1 MTEAIFID
9 GDERAI
15 FHTGTKRHSGR
26 YPWGSG
32 ENPGQ
37 RNRSFLMEVDM
48 LKKKGMTEKQIA
60 EGFGLSMKQLRDNKA
75 IAKHEIKQELVNKAV
90 DMRDNRQMSN
100 VAIGEALNMNESS
113 VRALLSE
120 STKEKM
126 ERLETLSNTV
136 KAAVDE
142 KRMVDI
148 GSGVEAQLGVSRER
162 LSAAV
167 TKLQA
172 EGYNVYPLQVD
183 QMNGKKTNMKVL
195 AAPDVPYADV
205 YKKQGNIDQIMAF
218 TTDKGKSFDQ
228 IQPPLNVDLSRVGV
242 RYGPDGGAEMDGVI
256 HVRRGVDD
264 ISLGNSRYAQVRIGV
279 GGTHYLKGMAIY
291 NDDLPPGVDL
301 MFNTNKINTGDKLDA
316 MKPQKVDKETGQ
328 VDQKNPFGSIVKQQ
342 FAKDQNGNDIIDK
355 DGNKKVSSAM
365 NIVYEEGDWDK
376 WSKSISSQ
384 VLSKQNSSLAARQL
398 ALRANE
404 KRVEFEEVMSL
415 TNPAVKRKLLNSLAD
430 DLDSSAVHLKA
441 AALPRQRTQVI
452 LPSNK
457 IKENEIYAPNFNTGE
472 KVVLIRYPHG
482 GLFEIPELTV
492 NNKKSAA
499 NEPIRGAKDAV
510 MIHSKVAERLSG
522 ADFDGDTVLV
532 IPNHTGA
539 IKTKPPLRDLEGFD
553 AKKQYTLP
561 DGVDGIRGMKNPTGY
576 TQRIMGDISNLI
588 TDMTLM
594 GAQDHE
600 LARAVKHS
608 MVAIDAQ
615 KHNLDYKQSAKDNQI
630 SELKKKYQGG
640 PRAGAS
646 TLISSAKGQAP
657 VIKRKQ
663 WNPSLNTID
672 HRTGEK
678 IRRIADDAALVDKDG
693 NPLIDKNGKPIV
705 DKDGGIRYK
714 TEKSTKMAE
723 TKDAFSLVSNKGNGT
738 PMEIEYA
745 LHANKLKGM
754 ANEARLAW
762 VNTPPQMVNA
772 SARKAYAPEIKSLDD
787 KLNIAL
793 RNKPLERQAQVFAN
807 VTVRKKLEANPDMD
821 KAELKKLKSLAQQE
835 ARNRVGAHKTRIVVT
850 PIEWN
855 AIQAG
860 AISNHKLEQLLDNM
874 DDKDIKALATPRE
887 KPVMTPANL
896 TRAKGMLSA
905 DHTRA
910 EVADAL
916 GVSVTTLNNV
926 LNEGE

>member
-1 MTEAIFID
+1 MTEATFID
-9 GDERAI
+9 GDEKAI
-15 FHTGTKRHSGR
+15 FHVGTKRHSGR

-48 LKKKGMTEKQIA
+48 LKKKGLSEKEIA
-60 EGFGLSMKQLRDNKA
+60 DGFGLTMKQLRDNKA
-75 IAKHEIKQELVNKAV
+75 IAKHEIKQELVNKAI

-113 VRALLSE
+113 VRALLSA

-126 ERLETLSNTV
+126 EKLDTLTNTV
-136 KAAVDE
+136 RSAVDE

-167 TKLQA
+167 TKLQS

-195 AAPDVPYADV
+195 AAPDVPYSDV
-205 YKKQGNIDQIMAF
+205 YKRQGDIDQIMAF
-218 TTDKGKSFDQ
+218 TTDKGKSFDK
-228 IQPPLNVDLSRVGV
+228 IQPPLNIDLDRVGV

-301 MFNTNKINTGDKLDA
+301 MFNTNKTNTGNKLDA
-316 MKPQKVDKETGQ
+316 MKPQKVDKETGK
-328 VDQKNPFGSIVKQQ
+328 VDQSNPFGSIVKQQ
-342 FAKDQNGNDIIDK
+342 FVKDK
-355 DGNKKVSSAM
+355 DGNDVVDPKTGTKKVKSAM

-384 VLSKQNSSLAARQL
+384 VLSKQSSALAKRQL
-398 ALRANE
+398 ALRADE
-404 KRVEFEEVMSL
+404 KRAEFEEIMSL

-452 LPSNK
+452 LPINK
-457 IKENEIYAPNFNTGE
+457 MKEDEIYAPNFNNGE

-482 GLFEIPELTV
+482 GRFEIPELTV
-492 NNKKSAA
+492 NNRNRPAI
-499 NEPIRGAKDAV
+499 EPIKGAKDAV
-510 MIHSKVAERLSG
+510 GIHSKVAERLSG

-532 IPNHTGA
+532 IPNSKGA
-539 IKTKPPLRDLEGFD
+539 IKTAKALKDLEGFD
-553 AKKQYTLP
+553 AKKQYSLP
-561 DGVDGIRGMKNPTGY
+561 EGVDGIRGMKNPTGY

-588 TDMTLM
+588 TDMTII
-594 GAQDHE
+594 GATEHE

-630 SELKKKYQGG
+630 SELKRKYQGG

-646 TLISSAKGQAP
+646 TLISQSKGQAP

-663 WNPSLNTID
+663 WNPSVNTID
-672 HRTGEK
+672 PRTGEK
-678 IRRIADDAALVDKDG
+678 IRKIADDAMLKDKDG
-693 NPLIDKNGKPIV
+693 NPLLDKNGEV
-705 DKDGGIRYK
+705 RYK

-723 TKDAFSLVSNKGNGT
+723 TKDAFSLVSNRGNGQ
-738 PMEIEYA
+738 PIEVEYA

-762 VNTPPQMVNA
+762 INTPPQTLNA
-772 SARKAYAPEIKSLDD
+772 SARKAYAPEIRSLDD
-787 KLNIAL
+787 KLNLAL

-821 KAELKKLKSLAQQE
+821 KAEIKKLKSLAQEE
-835 ARNRVGAHKTRIVVT
+835 ARNRVGARKTRIVLT

-887 KPVMTPANL
+887 KPAMTPANL
-896 TRAKGMLSA
+896 SRAKGMLNA
-905 DHTRA
+905 DFTRA
-910 EVADAL
+910 EVAEAL

-926 LNEGE
+926 LNEGD

>member
-9 GDERAI
+9 GDEKAI
-15 FHTGTKRHSGR
+15 FHIGTKQHSGR

-37 RNRSFLMEVDM
+37 RNRSFLMEVDL
-48 LKKKGMTEKQIA
+48 LKKKGLSEKEIA

-75 IAKHEIKQELVNKAV
+75 IAKHEIKQENLREAIKL
-90 DMRDNRQMSN
+90 RDSGMSN
-100 VAIGEALNMNESS
+100 VAIGLKMDIPEPS
-113 VRALLSE
+113 VRALLSA
-120 STKEKM
+120 STAEK
-126 ERLETLSNTV
+126 LEKLDTLTNTV
-136 KAAVDE
+136 RSAVDE
-142 KRMVDI
+142 KKMVDI

-167 TKLQA
+167 TKLQS

-195 AAPDVPYADV
+195 ATPDTPYADV

-218 TTDKGKSFDQ
+218 TTDKGKSYDE
-228 IQPPLNVDLSRVGV
+228 IQPPLNIDLDRVGV

-264 ISLGNSRYAQVRIGV
+264 ISLGNSRYAQVRIAV

-301 MFNTNKINTGDKLDA
+301 MFNTNKATTGNKLDA
-316 MKPQKVDKETGQ
+316 MKPQKVSKETNE
-328 VDQKNPFGSIVKQQ
+328 VDQTNPFGSIVKQQ
-342 FAKDQNGNDIIDK
+342 FAKDKDGNDIVDPK
-355 DGNKKVSSAM
+355 TGNKKVSSAM

-384 VLSKQNSSLAARQL
+384 VLSKQSSALAKRQL
-398 ALRANE
+398 ALRADE
-404 KRVEFEEVMSL
+404 KKAEFEEIMSL

-441 AALPRQRTQVI
+441 ASLPRQRTQVI

-457 IKENEIYAPNFNTGE
+457 IKDDEIYAPNFNNGE

-492 NNKKSAA
+492 NNRKSPA

-532 IPNHTGA
+532 IPNGNRA
-539 IKTKPPLRDLEGFD
+539 IKNKAPLKELAGFD
-553 AKKQYTLP
+553 AKAQYALP
-561 DGVDGIRGMKNPTGY
+561 DGIDGIRGMKNPSGM
-576 TQRIMGDISNLI
+576 TQRLMGDVSNLI
-588 TDMTLM
+588 TDMTIM
-594 GAQDHE
+594 RANDHE

-608 MVAIDAQ
+608 MVVIDAQ
-615 KHNLDYKQSAKDNQI
+615 KHNLNYRQSAIDNQI
-630 SELKKKYQGG
+630 GELKKKYQGG
-640 PRAGAS
+640 ARSGAS
-646 TLISSAKGQAP
+646 TLISQAKGQAPP

-663 WNPSLNTID
+663 WNPSVNTID
-672 HRTGEK
+672 PRTGEK
-678 IRRIADDAALVDKDG
+678 IRRIADDAMLKDRDG
-693 NPLIDKNGKPIV
+693 NPLLDKNGEV
-705 DKDGGIRYK
+705 RYK

-754 ANEARLAW
+754 ANEARLSW
-762 VNTPPQMVNA
+762 INTPPQMVNA
-772 SARKAYAPEIKSLDD
+772 SARKAYAPEIRSLDA
-787 KLNIAL
+787 KLNLAL

-835 ARNRVGAHKTRIVVT
+835 ARNRVGAKKNRIEVT

-887 KPVMTPANL
+887 KPAMTTANL
-896 TRAKGMLSA
+896 SRAKGMLSA
-905 DHTRA
+905 DFTRA
-910 EVADAL
+910 EVAEAL

-926 LNEGE
+926 LNEGD

>member
-1 MTEAIFID
+1 
-9 GDERAI
+9 
-15 FHTGTKRHSGR
+15 
-26 YPWGSG
+26 
-32 ENPGQ
+32 
-37 RNRSFLMEVDM
+37 
-48 LKKKGMTEKQIA
+48 
-60 EGFGLSMKQLRDNKA
+60 
-75 IAKHEIKQELVNKAV
+75 
-90 DMRDNRQMSN
+90 
-100 VAIGEALNMNESS
+100 
-113 VRALLSE
+113 
-120 STKEKM
+120 
-126 ERLETLSNTV
+126 
-136 KAAVDE
+136 
-142 KRMVDI
+142 
-148 GSGVEAQLGVSRER
+148 
-162 LSAAV
+162 
-167 TKLQA
+167 
-172 EGYNVYPLQVD
+172 
-183 QMNGKKTNMKVL
+183 
-195 AAPDVPYADV
+195 
-205 YKKQGNIDQIMAF
+205 
-218 TTDKGKSFDQ
+218 
-228 IQPPLNVDLSRVGV
+228 
-242 RYGPDGGAEMDGVI
+242 
-256 HVRRGVDD
+256 
-264 ISLGNSRYAQVRIGV
+264 
-279 GGTHYLKGMAIY
+279 
-291 NDDLPPGVDL
+291 
-301 MFNTNKINTGDKLDA
+301 MFNTNKTDTGNKLDA
-316 MKPQKVDKETGQ
+316 MKEQKIDKETGK
-328 VDQKNPFGSIVKQQ
+328 VDQNNPFGSIVKQQ
-342 FAKDQNGNDIIDK
+342 FAKDADGNYIVDK
-355 DGNKKVSSAM
+355 HGNKKVSSAM

-384 VLSKQNSSLAARQL
+384 VLSKQNSSLAKRQL
-398 ALRANE
+398 DLRALE
-404 KRVEFEEVMSL
+404 KKSEFEEIMNL

-499 NEPIRGAKDAV
+499 NEPVRGAKDAV

-532 IPNHTGA
+532 IPNNNGA
-539 IKTKPPLRDLEGFD
+539 MKTSRPLKDLEGFD

-561 DGVDGIRGMKNPTGY
+561 AGVDGIRGMKNPTGY

-594 GAQDHE
+594 GAQEHE

-646 TLISSAKGQAP
+646 TLISQAKGQAT

-663 WNPSLNTID
+663 WNPSVNTID
-672 HRTGEK
+672 PRSGEK
-678 IRRIADDAALVDKDG
+678 IRKVADDAMLKDRDG
-693 NPLIDKNGKPIV
+693 NPLLDNKGNV
-705 DKDGGIRYK
+705 RYK

-723 TKDAFSLVSNKGNGT
+723 TKDAMSLVSNKGNGT

-745 LHANKLKGM
+745 LHANRLKGM

-762 VNTPPQMVNA
+762 INTPPQMVNT
-772 SARKAYAPEIKSLDD
+772 SARKAYTPEIRSLDD
-787 KLNIAL
+787 KLNLAL

-821 KAELKKLKSLAQQE
+821 KAELKKLKSLALQE
-835 ARNRVGAHKTRIVVT
+835 ARNRVSANKTRIVVT
-850 PIEWN
+850 PLEWN

-860 AISNHKLEQLLDNM
+860 AVSNHKLEQILDNM

-887 KPVMTPANL
+887 KPAMTPVNL
-896 TRAKGMLSA
+896 TRAKSMLNA

-910 EVADAL
+910 EVAEAL
-916 GVSVTTLNNV
+916 GVSVTTLNSV

>member
-1 MTEAIFID
+1 MTEAFFID
-9 GDERAI
+9 GDEKAI
-15 FHTGTKRHSGR
+15 FHIGTKQHSGR

-37 RNRSFLMEVDM
+37 RNRTFLMEVDK
-48 LKKKGMTEKQIA
+48 LKKTGLSEKEIA
-60 EGFGLSMKQLRDNKA
+60 DGFGLTMKQLRDNKA

-113 VRALLSE
+113 VRALLSA

-126 ERLETLSNTV
+126 EKLETLSNTV

-167 TKLQA
+167 TKLQS

-195 AAPDVPYADV
+195 AAPGVPYADV
-205 YKKQGNIDQIMAF
+205 YKKQGDIDQIMAF
-218 TTDKGKSFDQ
+218 TTDKGQSFDK
-228 IQPPLNVDLSRVGV
+228 IQPPLNIDLDRVGV

-256 HVRRGVDD
+256 HVRRGVED

-301 MFNTNKINTGDKLDA
+301 MFNTNKTNTGNKLDA
-316 MKPQKVDKETGQ
+316 MKPQKVDKETGK
-328 VDQKNPFGSIVKQQ
+328 VDQTNPFGSIVKQQ
-342 FAKDQNGNDIIDK
+342 FVKDK
-355 DGNKKVSSAM
+355 DGNDVVDAKTGTKKVKSAM

-384 VLSKQNSSLAARQL
+384 VLSKQSSALAKRQL
-398 ALRANE
+398 ALRADE
-404 KRVEFEEVMSL
+404 KRAEFEEIMSL

-452 LPSNK
+452 LPINK
-457 IKENEIYAPNFNTGE
+457 MKEDEIYAPNFNNGE

-482 GLFEIPELTV
+482 GRFEIPELTV
-492 NNKKSAA
+492 NNRNRPAI
-499 NEPIRGAKDAV
+499 EPIKGAKDAV
-510 MIHSKVAERLSG
+510 GIHSKVAERLSG

-532 IPNHTGA
+532 IPNTKGA
-539 IKTKPPLRDLEGFD
+539 IKTAKALRDLEGFD
-553 AKKQYTLP
+553 AKKQYSLP
-561 DGVDGIRGMKNPTGY
+561 EGVDGIRGMKNPTGY

-588 TDMTLM
+588 TDMTII
-594 GAQDHE
+594 GATEHE

-630 SELKKKYQGG
+630 SELKRKYQGG

-646 TLISSAKGQAP
+646 TLISRSKGQVTP
-657 VIKRKQ
+657 RVIKRKQ
-663 WNPSLNTID
+663 WNPSVNTID
-672 HRTGEK
+672 PRTGEK
-678 IRRIADDAALVDKDG
+678 IRKIADDAMLKDKDG
-693 NPLIDKNGKPIV
+693 NPLLDKHGKV
-705 DKDGGIRYK
+705 RYK
-714 TEKSTKMAE
+714 TEQSSKMAE
-723 TKDAFSLVSNKGNGT
+723 TKDAFSLVSNKGNGQ
-738 PMEIEYA
+738 PIEVEYA

-762 VNTPPQMVNA
+762 INTPPQTLNA
-772 SARKAYAPEIKSLDD
+772 SARRAYAPEIRSLDA
-787 KLNIAL
+787 KLNLAL

-821 KAELKKLKSLAQQE
+821 KAELKKLKALAQQE
-835 ARNRVGAHKTRIVVT
+835 ARNRVGANKKRITLT

-874 DDKDIKALATPRE
+874 DDKDIKTLATPRE
-887 KPVMTPANL
+887 KPVMTTANMS
-896 TRAKGMLSA
+896 RAKGMLGA
-905 DHTRA
+905 DYTRA

-916 GVSVTTLNNV
+916 GISVTTLNNV
-926 LNEGE
+926 LNEGD

>member
-9 GDERAI
+9 GDEKAI
-15 FHTGTKRHSGR
+15 FHIGTKQHSGR

-48 LKKKGMTEKQIA
+48 LKKKGMSEKEIA

-75 IAKHEIKQELVNKAV
+75 IAKHEIKQENLREATKL
-90 DMRDNRQMSN
+90 RESGMSN
-100 VAIGEALNMNESS
+100 VAIGLQMNIPEPS
-113 VRALLSE
+113 VRALLSAA
-120 STKEKM
+120 TAEK
-126 ERLETLSNTV
+126 LEKLDTLTNTV
-136 KAAVDE
+136 RSAVDE
-142 KRMVDI
+142 KGMVDI

-167 TKLQA
+167 TKLQS

-195 AAPDVPYADV
+195 ATPDTPYADV
-205 YKKQGNIDQIMAF
+205 YKKQGDIDQIMAF
-218 TTDKGKSFDQ
+218 TTDNGKSFDQ

-256 HVRRGVDD
+256 HVRRGVEDV
-264 ISLGNSRYAQVRIGV
+264 SLGNSRYAQVRIGV
-279 GGTHYLKGMAIY
+279 AGTHYLKGMAIY
-291 NDDLPPGVDL
+291 NDDLPAGVDL
-301 MFNTNKINTGDKLDA
+301 MFNTNKTNTGDKLDA
-316 MKPQKVDKETGQ
+316 MKPQKVSKETGD
-328 VDQKNPFGSIVKQQ
+328 VDQSNPFGSIVKQQ
-342 FAKDQNGNDIIDK
+342 FAKDKDGNFVVDK
-355 DGNKKVSSAM
+355 NGNKKVSSAM

-384 VLSKQNSSLAARQL
+384 VLSKQSSALAKRQL
-398 ALRANE
+398 ALRADE
-404 KRVEFEEVMSL
+404 KRSEFEEIMSL

-452 LPSNK
+452 LPINK
-457 IKENEIYAPNFNTGE
+457 MKEDEIYAPNFNNGE

-482 GLFEIPELTV
+482 GKFEIPELTV
-492 NNKKSAA
+492 NNRNRPAI
-499 NEPIRGAKDAV
+499 EPIKGAKDAV
-510 MIHSKVAERLSG
+510 GIHSKVAERLSG

-532 IPNHTGA
+532 IPNSKGA
-539 IKTKPPLRDLEGFD
+539 IKTARALKDLEGFD
-553 AKKQYTLP
+553 AKKQYSLP
-561 DGVDGIRGMKNPTGY
+561 EGIDGIRGMKNPTGY

-588 TDMTLM
+588 TDMTII
-594 GAQDHE
+594 GATDHE

-615 KHNLDYKQSAKDNQI
+615 KHNLDYRQSAKDNQI
-630 SELKKKYQGG
+630 SELKRKYQGG

-646 TLISSAKGQAP
+646 TLISQSKGQAP

-663 WNPSLNTID
+663 WNPSANTID
-672 HRTGEK
+672 PRTGEK
-678 IRRIADDAALVDKDG
+678 IRKIADDAMLKDRDG
-693 NPLIDKNGKPIV
+693 NPLLDKNGEV
-705 DKDGGIRYK
+705 RYK
-714 TEKSTKMAE
+714 TERSTKMAE
-723 TKDAFSLVSNKGNGT
+723 TKDAFSLVSNKGNGQ
-738 PMEIEYA
+738 PIEVEYA

-762 VNTPPQMVNA
+762 INTPPQMVNT
-772 SARKAYAPEIKSLDD
+772 SARKAYAPEIRSLDA
-787 KLNIAL
+787 KLNLAL

-835 ARNRVGAHKTRIVVT
+835 ARNRVGADKKRITLT

-860 AISNHKLEQLLDNM
+860 AVSNHKLEQILENM

-887 KPVMTPANL
+887 KPAMTTANL
-896 TRAKGMLSA
+896 SRAKGMLNA
-905 DHTRA
+905 DFTRA

>member
-1 MTEAIFID
+1 MTEAFFID
-9 GDERAI
+9 GDEKAI
-15 FHTGTKRHSGR
+15 FHIGTKQHSGR

-37 RNRSFLMEVDM
+37 RNRTFLMEVDK
-48 LKKKGMTEKQIA
+48 LKKTGLSEKEIA
-60 EGFGLSMKQLRDNKA
+60 DGFGLTMKQLRDNKA
-75 IAKHEIKQELVNKAV
+75 IAKHEIKQELVNKAI

-113 VRALLSE
+113 VRALLSA

-126 ERLETLSNTV
+126 EKLETLSNTV

-167 TKLQA
+167 TKLQS

-195 AAPDVPYADV
+195 AAPGVPYADV
-205 YKKQGNIDQIMAF
+205 YKKQGDIDQIMAF
-218 TTDKGKSFDQ
+218 TTDKGQSFDK
-228 IQPPLNVDLSRVGV
+228 IQPPLNIDLDRVGV

-256 HVRRGVDD
+256 HVRRGVED

-301 MFNTNKINTGDKLDA
+301 MFNTNKTNTGNKLDA
-316 MKPQKVDKETGQ
+316 MKEQKLDKETGK
-328 VDQKNPFGSIVKQQ
+328 VDQTNPFGSIVKQQ
-342 FAKDQNGNDIIDK
+342 FVKDK
-355 DGNKKVSSAM
+355 DGNDVVDSKTGTKKVKSAM

-384 VLSKQNSSLAARQL
+384 VLSKQSSALAKRQL
-398 ALRANE
+398 ALRADE
-404 KRVEFEEVMSL
+404 KRAEFEEIMSL

-452 LPSNK
+452 LPINK
-457 IKENEIYAPNFNTGE
+457 MKEDEIYAPNFNNGE

-482 GLFEIPELTV
+482 GRFEIPELTV
-492 NNKKSAA
+492 NNRSRPAI
-499 NEPIRGAKDAV
+499 EPIKGAKDAV
-510 MIHSKVAERLSG
+510 GIHSKVAERLSG

-532 IPNHTGA
+532 IPNAKGA
-539 IKTKPPLRDLEGFD
+539 IKTAKALRDLEGFD
-553 AKKQYTLP
+553 AKKQYSLP
-561 DGVDGIRGMKNPTGY
+561 EGVDGIRGMKNPTGY

-588 TDMTLM
+588 TDMTII
-594 GAQDHE
+594 GATEHE

-630 SELKKKYQGG
+630 SELKRKYQGG

-646 TLISSAKGQAP
+646 TLISRSKGQVTP
-657 VIKRKQ
+657 RVIKRKQ
-663 WNPSLNTID
+663 WNPSVNTID
-672 HRTGEK
+672 PRTGEK
-678 IRRIADDAALVDKDG
+678 IRKIADDAMLKDKDG
-693 NPLIDKNGKPIV
+693 NPLLDKHGKV
-705 DKDGGIRYK
+705 RYK
-714 TEKSTKMAE
+714 TEQSSKMAE
-723 TKDAFSLVSNKGNGT
+723 TKDAFSLVSNKGNGQ
-738 PMEIEYA
+738 PIEVEYA

-762 VNTPPQMVNA
+762 INTPPQTLNA
-772 SARKAYAPEIKSLDD
+772 SARRAYAPEIRSLDA
-787 KLNIAL
+787 KLNLAL

-821 KAELKKLKSLAQQE
+821 KAELKKLKSLAQIE
-835 ARNRVGAHKTRIVVT
+835 ARRRVGAEKKRITLT

-887 KPVMTPANL
+887 KPVMTTANMS
-896 TRAKGMLSA
+896 RAKGMLGA
-905 DHTRA
+905 DYTRA

-916 GVSVTTLNNV
+916 GISVTTLNNV
-926 LNEGE
+926 LNEGD

>member
-1 MTEAIFID
+1 MTEAFFID
-9 GDERAI
+9 GDEKAI
-15 FHTGTKRHSGR
+15 FHIGTKQHSGR

-37 RNRSFLMEVDM
+37 RNRTFLMEVDK
-48 LKKKGMTEKQIA
+48 LKKTGLSEKEIA
-60 EGFGLSMKQLRDNKA
+60 DGFGLTMKQLRDNKA
-75 IAKHEIKQELVNKAV
+75 IAKHEIKQELVNKAI

-113 VRALLSE
+113 VRALLSA

-126 ERLETLSNTV
+126 EKLETLSNTV

-167 TKLQA
+167 TKLQS

-205 YKKQGNIDQIMAF
+205 YKKQGDIDQIMAF
-218 TTDKGKSFDQ
+218 TTDKGQSFDK
-228 IQPPLNVDLSRVGV
+228 IQPPLNIDLDRVGV

-256 HVRRGVDD
+256 HVRRGVED

-301 MFNTNKINTGDKLDA
+301 MFNTNKTNTGNKLDA
-316 MKPQKVDKETGQ
+316 MKPQKVDKETGK
-328 VDQKNPFGSIVKQQ
+328 VDQTNPFGSIVKQQ
-342 FAKDQNGNDIIDK
+342 FVKDK
-355 DGNKKVSSAM
+355 DGNDVVDSKTGTKKVKSAM

-384 VLSKQNSSLAARQL
+384 VLSKQSSALAKRQL
-398 ALRANE
+398 ALRADE
-404 KRVEFEEVMSL
+404 KRAEFEEIMSL

-452 LPSNK
+452 LPINK
-457 IKENEIYAPNFNTGE
+457 MKEDEIYAPNFNNGE

-482 GLFEIPELTV
+482 GRFEIPELTV
-492 NNKKSAA
+492 NNRNRPAI
-499 NEPIRGAKDAV
+499 EPIKGAKDAV
-510 MIHSKVAERLSG
+510 GIHSKVAERLSG

-532 IPNHTGA
+532 IPNAKGA
-539 IKTKPPLRDLEGFD
+539 IKTAKALRDLEGFD
-553 AKKQYTLP
+553 AKKQYSLP
-561 DGVDGIRGMKNPTGY
+561 EGVDGIRGMKNPTGY

-588 TDMTLM
+588 TDMTII
-594 GAQDHE
+594 GATEHE

-630 SELKKKYQGG
+630 SELKRKYQGG

-646 TLISSAKGQAP
+646 TLISRSKGQVTP
-657 VIKRKQ
+657 RVIKRKQ
-663 WNPSLNTID
+663 WNPSANTID
-672 HRTGEK
+672 PRTGEK
-678 IRRIADDAALVDKDG
+678 IRKIADDAMLKDKDG
-693 NPLIDKNGKPIV
+693 NPLLDKQGKV
-705 DKDGGIRYK
+705 RYK
-714 TEKSTKMAE
+714 TEQSSKMAE
-723 TKDAFSLVSNKGNGT
+723 TKDAFSLVSNKGNGQ
-738 PMEIEYA
+738 PIEVEYA

-762 VNTPPQMVNA
+762 INTPPQTLNA
-772 SARKAYAPEIKSLDD
+772 SARRAYAPEIRSLDD
-787 KLNIAL
+787 KLNLAL

-821 KAELKKLKSLAQQE
+821 KAELKKLKALAQQE
-835 ARNRVGAHKTRIVVT
+835 ARNRVGADKKRITLT

-887 KPVMTPANL
+887 KPAMTTANL
-896 TRAKGMLSA
+896 SRAKGMLGA
-905 DHTRA
+905 DYTRA

-916 GVSVTTLNNV
+916 GISVTTLNNV
-926 LNEGE
+926 LNEGD